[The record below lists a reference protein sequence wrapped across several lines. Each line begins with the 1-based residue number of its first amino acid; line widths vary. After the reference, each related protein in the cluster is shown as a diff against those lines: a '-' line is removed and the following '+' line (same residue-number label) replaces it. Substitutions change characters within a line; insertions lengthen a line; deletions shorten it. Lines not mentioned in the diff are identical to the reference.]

1 MVEKIN
7 LAGSSWDFAL
17 RSKEEGM
24 PDISDVGFADTIT
37 LPSTVQQMK
46 KPPVTEEH
54 SDGFL
59 TDPYRF
65 EGYAFYR
72 RTVIVSPQ
80 KPGCEYCEVF
90 LSLERTRTSSVWI
103 NGKKA
108 GVRNSLCT
116 AHRYNIT
123 KLVQNGENE
132 IIIAVDNISCPV
144 PGGHMTSQ
152 DTQTNWLGI
161 TGEIFIEFRSRLRF
175 ENIRL
180 TPDPAAGTVSVS
192 GTITGGDSI
201 SLTAEVNGFKLKE
214 IVLTSE
220 NPSFVYEMPN
230 AELWSEHNPVTYTM
244 KIDVGGDTVKIPFGM
259 RKFETRGT
267 DLILNG
273 EKIFLRGK
281 HDGMIFP
288 MTGAA
293 PTDTEGWLT
302 VMKTAREHGINHYR
316 FHTCCPPDA
325 AFRAADELGIYME
338 PELPFWGTV
347 EDEITEG
354 QQYLIDEGF
363 RILDEFANHPSF
375 FAMSLGNELW
385 GSKERLNDILG
396 GYKKHDPRPLY
407 TQGSNNFQF
416 WPCVLENDDFF
427 VGVRFSKERLFRGS
441 YAMCDAPLG
450 HIQTD
455 APNSDYTYDEHIRPA
470 SVNTEQGSGGT
481 IEIQYGTGVKTVS
494 VGDSGEF
501 ISAVPVVSHE
511 VGQYF
516 MYPDYGEIQKY
527 TGALKPYNLEI
538 FRERLENAGLGK
550 LADKFFRASGRFAA
564 ECYKNEIETA
574 LRSRELSGFQLL
586 DIQDFSGQGTALVG
600 VLNAFM
606 ESKGVIT
613 SVEWRSFCSDRVIL
627 GCLPKFVFAAGEKV
641 LMPVKLYQYAAKPDT
656 DPTVSIRLSADGEV
670 LSEYSL
676 AAYGS
681 FSRGLFDLGAA
692 KVVMPD
698 ISEPKK
704 VTLTVNC
711 RDISNKYIL
720 WVYPA
725 AQPVQPS
732 VPENVTVTRDWNAAK
747 AALAEGK
754 SVLFMPSGLDD
765 SNSIEG
771 TYCTDF
777 WNYPMFRSISESMKK
792 PVPVGTL
799 GLLIDKA
806 HPALAEFPAESY
818 STAQWYDIVNRSRT
832 VILDGLDIDPIVRT
846 IDNCER
852 NHNLGTVFEVK
863 TGGGK
868 LLVCSSDLTFADG
881 SDLKDGSL
889 PCKQLLKSLVRYAAS
904 EDFKPAASADIA
916 ELDKI
921 FA

>member
-46 KPPVTEEH
+46 KPPVTKER

-72 RTVIVSPQ
+72 RTVTVSPQ
-80 KPGCEYCEVF
+80 KPGCVDCEVF
-90 LSLERTRTSSVWI
+90 LSLERTRTSTVWI

-108 GVRNSLCT
+108 GTYNSLCT

-132 IIIAVDNISCPV
+132 IIIAADNVSCPV
-144 PGGHMTSQ
+144 TGGHMTSQ

-180 TPDPAAGTVSVS
+180 TPDVTAGTVFVS

-214 IVLTSE
+214 TVLTSE

-230 AELWSEHNPVTYTM
+230 AEFWSEHNPVTYTM
-244 KIDVGGDTVKIPFGM
+244 KIDFGGDTVKIPFGM

-267 DLILNG
+267 DFLLNG

-396 GYKKHDPRPLY
+396 GYKQYDPRPLY

-455 APNSDYTYDEHIRPA
+455 APNSGYTYDEHIRPA
-470 SVNTEQGSGGT
+470 SVSTEQGGGGT

-527 TGALKPYNLEI
+527 TGVLKPYNLEI
-538 FRERLENAGLGK
+538 FRERLEEAGLGK

-564 ECYKNEIETA
+564 ECYKNEIDTA

-606 ESKGVIT
+606 ESKGIIT

-641 LMPVKLYQYAAKPDT
+641 FMPVKLYQYAAKPDT
-656 DPTVSIRLSADGEV
+656 NPIAEVRLTAGGETLAEYTVSAN
-670 LSEYSL
+670 
-676 AAYGS
+676 GS
-681 FSRGLFDLGAA
+681 FKCGLFDLGTAE
-692 KVVMPD
+692 VVMPECA
-698 ISEPKK
+698 EPKK
-704 VTLTVNC
+704 VTLTINC
-711 RDISNKYIL
+711 RDICNRYIL
-720 WVYPA
+720 WVYPK
-725 AQPVQPS
+725 VQAEI
-732 VPENVTVTRDWNAAK
+732 PENAAVTNDWNAAK
-747 AALAEGK
+747 AALAEGRN
-754 SVLFMPSGLDD
+754 VLFMPSGLDD
-765 SNSIEG
+765 TNSVEG

-806 HPALAEFPAESY
+806 HPALAEFPSESY

-868 LLVCSSDLTFADG
+868 LLVCSSDLTLSED
-881 SDLKDGSL
+881 SL
-889 PCKQLLKSLVRYAAS
+889 PCKQLLKSLVDYAVS
-904 EDFKPAASADIA
+904 EDFRPAASADIA

>member
-46 KPPVTEEH
+46 KPPVTKER

-72 RTVIVSPQ
+72 RTVTVSPQ
-80 KPGCEYCEVF
+80 KPGCGDCEVF
-90 LSLERTRTSSVWI
+90 LSLERTRTSSVWV

-108 GVRNSLCT
+108 GTYNSLCT

-132 IIIAVDNISCPV
+132 IIIAVDNVSCPV
-144 PGGHMTSQ
+144 TGGHMTSQ

-180 TPDPAAGTVSVS
+180 TPDVTAGTVFVS

-214 IVLTSE
+214 TVLTSE

-230 AELWSEHNPVTYTM
+230 AEFWSEHNPVTYTM
-244 KIDVGGDTVKIPFGM
+244 KIDFGGDTVKIPFGM

-267 DLILNG
+267 DFLLNG

-396 GYKKHDPRPLY
+396 GYKQYDPRPLY

-455 APNSDYTYDEHIRPA
+455 APNSGYTYDEHIRPA
-470 SVNTEQGSGGT
+470 SVSTEQGGGGT

-527 TGALKPYNLEI
+527 TGVLKPYNLEI
-538 FRERLENAGLGK
+538 FRERLEEAGLGK

-606 ESKGVIT
+606 ESKGIIT

-641 LMPVKLYQYAAKPDT
+641 SMPVKLYQYAAKPDT
-656 DPTVSIRLSADGEV
+656 DPIAEVRLTAGGETLAEYTVSAN
-670 LSEYSL
+670 
-676 AAYGS
+676 GS
-681 FSRGLFDLGAA
+681 FKCGLFDLGTAE
-692 KVVMPD
+692 VVMPECA
-698 ISEPKK
+698 EPKK
-704 VTLTVNC
+704 VTLTINC
-711 RDISNKYIL
+711 RDICNRYIL
-720 WVYPA
+720 WVYPK
-725 AQPVQPS
+725 VQAEI
-732 VPENVTVTRDWNAAK
+732 PENAAVTNDWNAAK
-747 AALAEGK
+747 AALAEGRN
-754 SVLFMPSGLDD
+754 VLFMPSGLDD
-765 SNSIEG
+765 TNSVEG

-799 GLLIDKA
+799 GLLIDKT
-806 HPALAEFPAESY
+806 HPALAEFPSESY
-818 STAQWYDIVNRSRT
+818 STAQWYDIANRSRT

-868 LLVCSSDLTFADG
+868 LLVCSSDLTLSED
-881 SDLKDGSL
+881 SL
-889 PCKQLLKSLVRYAAS
+889 PCRQLLKSLVDYAVS
-904 EDFKPAASADIA
+904 EDFRPAASADIA

>member
-46 KPPVTEEH
+46 KPPVTKER

-72 RTVIVSPQ
+72 RTVTVSPQ
-80 KPGCEYCEVF
+80 KPGCVDCEVF
-90 LSLERTRTSSVWI
+90 LSLERTRTSTVWI

-108 GVRNSLCT
+108 GTYNSLCT

-132 IIIAVDNISCPV
+132 IIIAADNVSCPV
-144 PGGHMTSQ
+144 TGGHMTSQ

-180 TPDPAAGTVSVS
+180 TPDVTAGTVFVS

-214 IVLTSE
+214 TVLTSE

-230 AELWSEHNPVTYTM
+230 AEFWSEHNPVTYTM
-244 KIDVGGDTVKIPFGM
+244 KIDFGGDTVKIPFGM

-267 DLILNG
+267 DFLLNG

-396 GYKKHDPRPLY
+396 GYKQYDPRPLY

-455 APNSDYTYDEHIRPA
+455 APNSGYTYDEHIRPA
-470 SVNTEQGSGGT
+470 SVSTEQGGGGT

-527 TGALKPYNLEI
+527 TGVLKPYNLEI
-538 FRERLENAGLGK
+538 FRERLEEAGLGK

-606 ESKGVIT
+606 ESKGIIT

-641 LMPVKLYQYAAKPDT
+641 FMPVKLYQYAAKPDT
-656 DPTVSIRLSADGEV
+656 NPIAEVRLTAGGETLAEYTVSAN
-670 LSEYSL
+670 
-676 AAYGS
+676 GS
-681 FSRGLFDLGAA
+681 FKCGLFDLGTAE
-692 KVVMPD
+692 VVMPECA
-698 ISEPKK
+698 EPKK
-704 VTLTVNC
+704 VTLTINC
-711 RDISNKYIL
+711 RDICNRYIL
-720 WVYPA
+720 WVYPK
-725 AQPVQPS
+725 VQAEI
-732 VPENVTVTRDWNAAK
+732 PENAAVTNDWNAAK
-747 AALAEGK
+747 AALAEGRN
-754 SVLFMPSGLDD
+754 VLFMPSGLDD
-765 SNSIEG
+765 TNSVEG

-806 HPALAEFPAESY
+806 HPALAEFPSESY

-868 LLVCSSDLTFADG
+868 LLVCSSDLTLSED
-881 SDLKDGSL
+881 SL
-889 PCKQLLKSLVRYAAS
+889 PCKQLLKSLVDYAVS
-904 EDFKPAASADIA
+904 EDFRPAASADIA

>member
-46 KPPVTEEH
+46 KPPVTKER

-72 RTVIVSPQ
+72 RTVTVSPQ
-80 KPGCEYCEVF
+80 KPGCGDCEVF
-90 LSLERTRTSSVWI
+90 LSLERTRTSSVWV

-108 GVRNSLCT
+108 GTYNSLCT

-132 IIIAVDNISCPV
+132 IIIAVDNVSCPV
-144 PGGHMTSQ
+144 TGGHMTSQ

-180 TPDPAAGTVSVS
+180 TPDVTAGTVFVS

-214 IVLTSE
+214 TVLTSE

-230 AELWSEHNPVTYTM
+230 AEFWSEHNPVTYTM
-244 KIDVGGDTVKIPFGM
+244 KIDFGGDTVKIPFGM

-267 DLILNG
+267 DFLLNG

-396 GYKKHDPRPLY
+396 GYKQYDPRPLY

-455 APNSDYTYDEHIRPA
+455 APNSGYTYDEHIRPA
-470 SVNTEQGSGGT
+470 SVSTEQGGGGT

-527 TGALKPYNLEI
+527 TGVLKPYNLEI
-538 FRERLENAGLGK
+538 FRERLEEAGLGK

-564 ECYKNEIETA
+564 ECYKNQIDTA

-606 ESKGVIT
+606 ESKGIIT

-641 LMPVKLYQYAAKPDT
+641 SMPVKLYQYAAKPDT
-656 DPTVSIRLSADGEV
+656 DPIAEVRLTAGGETLAEYTVSAN
-670 LSEYSL
+670 
-676 AAYGS
+676 GS
-681 FSRGLFDLGAA
+681 FKCGLFDLGTAE
-692 KVVMPD
+692 VVMPECA
-698 ISEPKK
+698 EPKK
-704 VTLTVNC
+704 VTLTINC
-711 RDISNKYIL
+711 RDICNRYIL
-720 WVYPA
+720 WVYPK
-725 AQPVQPS
+725 VQAEI
-732 VPENVTVTRDWNAAK
+732 PENAAVTNDWNAAK
-747 AALAEGK
+747 AALAEGRN
-754 SVLFMPSGLDD
+754 VLFMPSGLDD
-765 SNSIEG
+765 TNSVEG

-799 GLLIDKA
+799 GLLIDKT
-806 HPALAEFPAESY
+806 HPALAEFPSESY
-818 STAQWYDIVNRSRT
+818 STAQWYDIANRSRT

-868 LLVCSSDLTFADG
+868 LLVCSSDLTLSED
-881 SDLKDGSL
+881 SL
-889 PCKQLLKSLVRYAAS
+889 PCRQLLKSLVDYAVS
-904 EDFKPAASADIA
+904 EDFRPAASADIA

>member
-46 KPPVTEEH
+46 KPPVTKER

-72 RTVIVSPQ
+72 RTVTVSPQ
-80 KPGCEYCEVF
+80 KPGCGDCEVF
-90 LSLERTRTSSVWI
+90 LSLERTRTSSVWV

-108 GVRNSLCT
+108 GTYNSLCT

-132 IIIAVDNISCPV
+132 IIIAVDNVSCPV
-144 PGGHMTSQ
+144 TGGHMTSQ

-180 TPDPAAGTVSVS
+180 TPDVTAGTVFVS

-214 IVLTSE
+214 TVLTSE

-244 KIDVGGDTVKIPFGM
+244 KIDFGGDTVKIPFGM

-267 DLILNG
+267 DFLLNG

-396 GYKKHDPRPLY
+396 GYKQHDPRPLY

-441 YAMCDAPLG
+441 YAMCDVPLG

-455 APNSDYTYDEHIRPA
+455 APNSGYTYDEHIRPA
-470 SVNTEQGSGGT
+470 SVSTEQGGGGT

-501 ISAVPVVSHE
+501 ISTVPVVSHE

-527 TGALKPYNLEI
+527 TGVLKPYNLEI
-538 FRERLENAGLGK
+538 FRERLEEAGLGK

-606 ESKGVIT
+606 ESKGIIT

-641 LMPVKLYQYAAKPDT
+641 SMPVKLYQYAAKPDT
-656 DPTVSIRLSADGEV
+656 DPIAEVRLTAGGETLAEYTVSAN
-670 LSEYSL
+670 
-676 AAYGS
+676 GS
-681 FSRGLFDLGAA
+681 FKCGLFDLGTAE
-692 KVVMPD
+692 VVMPECA
-698 ISEPKK
+698 EPKK
-704 VTLTVNC
+704 VTLTINC
-711 RDISNKYIL
+711 RDICNRYIL
-720 WVYPA
+720 WVYPK
-725 AQPVQPS
+725 VQAEI
-732 VPENVTVTRDWNAAK
+732 PENAAVTNDWNAAK
-747 AALAEGK
+747 AALAEGRN
-754 SVLFMPSGLDD
+754 VLFMPSGLDD
-765 SNSIEG
+765 TNSVEG

-799 GLLIDKA
+799 GLLIDKT
-806 HPALAEFPAESY
+806 HPALAEFPSESY
-818 STAQWYDIVNRSRT
+818 STAQWYDIANRSRT

-868 LLVCSSDLTFADG
+868 LLVCSSDLTLSED
-881 SDLKDGSL
+881 SL
-889 PCKQLLKSLVRYAAS
+889 PCKQLLKSLVDYAVS
-904 EDFKPAASADIA
+904 EDFRPAASADIA

>member
-1 MVEKIN
+1 MMEKIN
-7 LAGSSWDFAL
+7 LAGTSWKFAL
-17 RSKEEGM
+17 RSREEGM
-24 PDISDVGFADTIT
+24 PDIGAGFAFDGEIT
-37 LPSTVQQMK
+37 LPSTVQQEK
-46 KPPVTEEH
+46 KSPVTDER
-54 SDGFL
+54 SDGYL
-59 TDPYRF
+59 TDPHSF
-65 EGYAFYR
+65 EGYALYG
-72 RTVIVSPQ
+72 RTVTVSPK
-80 KPGCEYCEVF
+80 KPDSEVF
-90 LSLERTRTSSVWI
+90 LVLERTRTTTVWV
-103 NGKKA
+103 NGKNA
-108 GVRNSLCT
+108 GTQNSLCT

-123 KLVQNGENE
+123 ELANNGENE
-132 IIIAVDNISCPV
+132 IIIAVDNVSCPV
-144 PGGHMTSQ
+144 PGGHMTSR

-161 TGEIFIEFRSRLRF
+161 TGGIYIEYRNPLRF
-175 ENIRL
+175 ENVII
-180 TPDPAAGTVSVS
+180 TPDVTAKTVEVS
-192 GTITGGDSI
+192 GKIVGGDSI
-201 SLTAEVNGFKLKE
+201 SLTAEVTNFKP
-214 IVLTSE
+214 LTVTVTAD
-220 NPSFVYEMPN
+220 NPSFVYEMPG
-230 AELWSEHNPVTYTM
+230 AELWSEHNPAVYTM
-244 KIDVGGDTVKIPFGM
+244 SVSSDGDTVKIPFGM
-259 RKFETRGT
+259 RSFGT
-267 DLILNG
+267 QGADFLLNG
-273 EKIFLRGK
+273 EKIYLRGK

-293 PTDTEGWLT
+293 PTDTDGWLT
-302 VMKTAREHGINHYR
+302 VMKTAKEHGINHYR

-325 AFRAADELGIYME
+325 AFRAADRLGIYME

-416 WPCVLENDDFF
+416 WPCVLDNDDFF

-470 SVNTEQGSGGT
+470 TVNTERGSGGT
-481 IEIQYGTGVKTVS
+481 VEIQYGTGVKTVS

-501 ISAVPVVSHE
+501 VAAVPVVSHE

-516 MYPDYGEIQKY
+516 MYPDYGEIRKY
-527 TGALKPYNLEI
+527 TGVLKPYNLEI
-538 FRERLENAGLGK
+538 FRERLEKAGLGK

-574 LRSRELSGFQLL
+574 LRSKELSGFQLL

-613 SVEWRSFCSDRVIL
+613 AVEWRSFCSDRVIL

-641 LMPVKLYQYAAKPDT
+641 SMPVKLYQYAAKPDT
-656 DPTVSIRLSADGEV
+656 DPTAAVRLASGGET
-670 LSEYSL
+670 LAEYSVS
-676 AAYGS
+676 AKGS
-681 FSRGLFDLGAA
+681 FKGGLFDIGT
-692 KVVMPD
+692 VGIEMPACA
-698 ISEPKK
+698 EPKK
-704 VTLTVNC
+704 VTLTINC
-711 RDISNKYIL
+711 KDICNKYIL
-720 WVYPA
+720 WVYPEVKA
-725 AQPVQPS
+725 AS
-732 VPENVTVTRDWNAAK
+732 SENVVTAKDWNVAK
-747 AALAEGK
+747 AALAKGGR
-754 SVLFMPSGLDD
+754 VLFLPENLGE
-765 SNSIEG
+765 SNSLEG

-799 GLLIDKA
+799 GLLIDKN
-806 HPALAEFPAESY
+806 HPALAEFPTESY
-818 STAQWYDIVNRSRT
+818 STAQWYGIVTGSRT
-832 VILDGLDIDPIVRT
+832 AILDGLDIDPIVRT

-868 LLVCSSDLTFADG
+868 LLVCTAAQNDT
-881 SDLKDGSL
+881 L
-889 PCKQLLKSLVRYAAS
+889 PVRQLLKSLTDYAAS
-904 EDFKPAASADIA
+904 ENFNPAKTVDIS
-916 ELDKI
+916 ELDRI
-921 FA
+921 FE